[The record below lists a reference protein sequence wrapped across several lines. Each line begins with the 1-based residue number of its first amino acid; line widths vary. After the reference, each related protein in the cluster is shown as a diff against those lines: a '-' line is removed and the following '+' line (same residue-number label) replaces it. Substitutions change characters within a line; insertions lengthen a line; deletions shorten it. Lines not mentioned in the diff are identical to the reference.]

1 VAKIDS
7 VKIVFRPIGK
17 IDDHI
22 MAQLAERLG
31 TIFGCPTEI
40 VPLSF
45 DLTRAYDARR
55 GQYHAASI
63 IDQLKSQRRAKDE
76 KVLGIVDV
84 DLYAPHLN
92 FVFGQADIASGTA
105 VISLCRLRQ
114 EFYGLPE
121 DRSLLL
127 ERATKEAVHELGHLL
142 SLGHCP
148 ETKCVMHFS
157 NSLDDT
163 DWKQAAFCN
172 RCQPK
177 LIN

>member
-1 VAKIDS
+1 M
-7 VKIVFRPIGK
+7 KIVLRPVGNIE
-17 IDDHI
+17 DDL
-22 MAQLAERLG
+22 MAELRQRLAG
-31 TIFGCPTEI
+31 IFGCPVEI
-40 VPLSF
+40 VPQTA
-45 DLTRAYDARR
+45 DLAGAYDARR
-55 GQYHAASI
+55 GQYLAARI
-63 IDQLKSQRRAKDE
+63 IEWLETGQKIRGE

-92 FVFGQADIASGTA
+92 FVFGQADAASGTA

-121 DRSLLL
+121 DKEILL
-127 ERATKEAVHELGHLL
+127 ERTIKEAVHELGHVLG
-142 SLGHCP
+142 LGHCP
-148 ETKCVMHFS
+148 DPRCVMHFS

-163 DWKQAAFCN
+163 DWKQPIFCS